1 MDTIRWGVI
10 ATGKIAH
17 SFAAD
22 LAVTPGATLAAVG
35 SRRLASAQEFARAYG
50 DDATRAYDSYE
61 QVAED
66 PDVDV
71 IYVATPHVMH
81 PDNVRTCFEA
91 GKAVL
96 CEKAL
101 ALNARGRRGARCRG
115 PATWRV
121 LHGGHVDALQPDDP
135 RRPGHGRHRRDR
147 RRDSRVRRL
156 RLRPRQ
162 AARASRLRP
171 GARRQR
177 AARHRRLSV
186 DVRVAVPRR
195 ARGDRVD
202 RHAVRPRHR
211 PVLREPAVVRRWGDR
226 DRVQHDARPDPEP
239 RDGVGDPRQR
249 RAAPPVPLPVGVHRH
264 AGRPRRGAHD
274 VRTSTS
280 SARATCTRSRRCTDA
295 SARAGRSRRSCPSTT
310 RCP

>member
-35 SRRLASAQEFARAYG
+35 SRRLDSAQEFARAYG

-101 ALNARGRRGARCRG
+101 ALNAADAEALVAEARRRGVFFMEAMWMRCNPTIRAVQDMV
-115 PATWRV
+115 ATGV
-121 LHGGHVDALQPDDP
+121 IGDVTAVSG
-135 RRPGHGRHRRDR
+135 
-147 RRDSRVRRL
+147 RL

-162 AARASRLRP
+162 ATRASRLRP
-171 GARRQR
+171 GARRER
-177 AARHRRLSV
+177 AARHRRLSA
-186 DVRVAVPRR
+186 DVRVAVPR
-195 ARGDRVD
+195 
-202 RHAVRPRHR
+202 
-211 PVLREPAVVRRWGDR
+211 
-226 DRVQHDARPDPEP
+226 
-239 RDGVGDPRQR
+239 
-249 RAAPPVPLPVGVHRH
+249 
-264 AGRPRRGAHD
+264 
-274 VRTSTS
+274 
-280 SARATCTRSRRCTDA
+280 
-295 SARAGRSRRSCPSTT
+295 
-310 RCP
+310 

>member
-35 SRRLASAQEFARAYG
+35 SRRLASAQEFTRSYG

-61 QVAED
+61 KVAED

-101 ALNARGRRGARCRG
+101 ALNAADAEALVVGGS
-115 PATWRV
+115 ATWRV

-135 RRPGHGRHRRDR
+135 RRPGHGR
-147 RRDSRVRRL
+147 
-156 RLRPRQ
+156 
-162 AARASRLRP
+162 
-171 GARRQR
+171 
-177 AARHRRLSV
+177 
-186 DVRVAVPRR
+186 VP
-195 ARGDRVD
+195 A
-202 RHAVRPRHR
+202 
-211 PVLREPAVVRRWGDR
+211 
-226 DRVQHDARPDPEP
+226 
-239 RDGVGDPRQR
+239 
-249 RAAPPVPLPVGVHRH
+249 
-264 AGRPRRGAHD
+264 
-274 VRTSTS
+274 
-280 SARATCTRSRRCTDA
+280 
-295 SARAGRSRRSCPSTT
+295 
-310 RCP
+310 